1 MYDSLRK
8 TFRIQLLFLV
18 LGRGKIFKKAIA
30 LNYAEPNYQKNKSK
44 NRNQNKQK
52 SLRVKYTHSKVQIR
66 DLKVACGKCRVNSA
80 QVFPPLLKGS
90 VN

>member
-30 LNYAEPNYQKNKSK
+30 LNYAEPNYQKEKAKTETKPKTNK
-44 NRNQNKQK
+44 
-52 SLRVKYTHSKVQIR
+52 KV
-66 DLKVACGKCRVNSA
+66 
-80 QVFPPLLKGS
+80 
-90 VN
+90 